1 LITIPHGFQK
11 PVHFCFR
18 PANTALPKLENTPPL
33 LEQLSFVPEV
43 SLHVLVEFQSP
54 ELFAS
59 PRGCGI
65 PTAWVPV
72 PEAAM
77 NENADVVARKY
88 YVWPTWKLPRVQS
101 IPEAMPMEQLP
112 DLHLGR
118 CIAAADSG
126 HHPRPDFFT
135 DYIHD

>member
-1 LITIPHGFQK
+1 M
-11 PVHFCFR
+11 
-18 PANTALPKLENTPPL
+18 
-33 LEQLSFVPEV
+33 
-43 SLHVLVEFQSP
+43 
-54 ELFAS
+54 
-59 PRGCGI
+59 
-65 PTAWVPV
+65 

-77 NENADVVARKY
+77 NENADVVARKH
-88 YVWPTWKLPRVQS
+88 YVWPTRKPPRMQS
-101 IPEAMPMEQLP
+101 KPEAMPMEQLP